1 MQLPKAMAGDNAI
14 SRTYEDAFA
23 ALYSPDVAQLK
34 RTRALA
40 MRAIRKQLEA
50 LPGTQHQ
57 VAAQLGIK
65 QPRLNKILRGEAD
78 AISLDNLVLLA
89 ARAGLRAEVVFK
101 GAGRRRRAP

>member
-1 MQLPKAMAGDNAI
+1 MEMTGDNVI
-14 SRTYEDAFA
+14 SNPYEDAFD
-23 ALYSPDVAQLK
+23 ALYTADVAQLK
-34 RTRALA
+34 RTRAFAL
-40 MRAIRKQLEA
+40 RAIRKQLEA
-50 LPGTQHQ
+50 MPGTQHQ

-89 ARAGLRAEVVFK
+89 ARAGLRAEVVFT